1 MKMPVLAHEPACFPD
16 DLLEMS
22 HTFDRENRY
31 WSVVHTRPRQE
42 KCLARYLRSL
52 RVPYYL
58 PLLSRRLRLR
68 GRTTTSHIP
77 LFPSYV
83 SILCT
88 QMERLA
94 AYDSGRAVGCLDVP
108 NQTGFWQD
116 LQTIERLI
124 ESGMPITREDRMGPG
139 DRVVVRSGPLAGLEG
154 TILRLENSRRLLVQ
168 VDFIQRGA
176 SVLAD
181 DFDLEVI
188 N

>member
-1 MKMPVLAHEPACFPD
+1 MPVLAAEPAYFPD
-16 DLLEMS
+16 DLFQDS
-22 HTFDRENRY
+22 SAFQRENRH

-42 KCLARYLRSL
+42 KCLARHLRSL

-58 PLLSRRLRLR
+58 PLLNRRRRHR
-68 GRTTTSHIP
+68 GRATNSHIP

-88 QMERLA
+88 REERLTA
-94 AYDSGRAVGCLDVP
+94 FDSRRAVSCLDVP

-124 ESGMPITREDRMGPG
+124 ESGMPITPEDHMGPG
-139 DRVVVRSGPLAGLEG
+139 DRVLVRSGPLAGLEG
-154 TILRLENSRRLLVQ
+154 TILRLENSHRLLVQ

-181 DFDLEVI
+181 DFDLELV

>member
-1 MKMPVLAHEPACFPD
+1 MPVLAHEPACFPD
-16 DLLEMS
+16 DLFQKS
-22 HTFDRENRY
+22 PTFDVENRY

-42 KCLARYLRSL
+42 KCIARHLRSFQI
-52 RVPYYL
+52 PYYL
-58 PLLSRRLRLR
+58 PQLSRRRRLR
-68 GRTTTSHIP
+68 GRTTTSYIP

-88 QMERLA
+88 REERLA
-94 AYDSGRAVGCLDVP
+94 AFDSGRAVSSLDVP
-108 NQTGFWQD
+108 NQTRFWQD

-124 ESGMPITREDRMGPG
+124 ESGMPITPEDRMGPG

-154 TILRLENSRRLLVQ
+154 TILRVENSRRFLVQ

-181 DFDLEVI
+181 DFYLEVI